1 MAAWDVNL
9 YLQFGNERAQ
19 PSIDLV
25 SRVMIAD
32 PKRIIDLGC
41 GPGNST
47 SILRRRWPNA
57 RVAGL
62 DSSPEMIAAARQNQ
76 LDQEWILADATAW
89 QAASPFDIV
98 FSNAA
103 LQWMPD
109 HERLLPRLLA
119 NVAPG
124 GALAF
129 QIPSRLYS
137 PSHQFILQIAEDP
150 EWAHRMSAP
159 KSTFHMEHPPF
170 YYDVLA
176 PHAAR
181 LDIWETEYYHV
192 MENHQG
198 IMDWINGAALRPF
211 LDALETNPQRERFV
225 RMLRDHIVQVYPP
238 RANGKVLFP
247 FRRLFVIA
255 YR

>member
-19 PSIDLV
+19 PTIDLV
-25 SRVMIAD
+25 SRVKVVD

-47 SILRRRWPNA
+47 GILRQRWPNA
-57 RVAGL
+57 HVTGL
-62 DSSPEMIAAARQNQ
+62 DSSPEMIAAAKRNHP
-76 LDQEWILADATAW
+76 DQEWILADANMW
-89 QAASPFDIV
+89 QADAPYDIV

-103 LQWMPD
+103 VQWMPD
-109 HERLLPRLLA
+109 HERLLPRLFA
-119 NVAPG
+119 NVAQN

-137 PSHQFILQIAEDP
+137 PSHQFILKIADDP
-150 EWAHRMSAP
+150 EWAHRMSAA
-159 KSTFHMEHPPF
+159 KSGFHMEHPPF

-176 PHAAR
+176 VHASR
-181 LDIWETEYYHV
+181 LDIWETEYYHI

-211 LDALETNPQRERFV
+211 LDALETVVPRERF
-225 RMLRDHIVQVYPP
+225 MQSLRDHIVRAYPP
-238 RANGKVLFP
+238 RPNGKVLFP
-247 FRRLFVIA
+247 FRRLFVVA